1 MPNDAITPF
10 VFKSMSRE
18 LLTMFKAT
26 KLGNEQM
33 DGRVAL
39 IAGAVMALD
48 FRSQGT
54 Y

>member
-1 MPNDAITPF
+1 LGPQLKYI

-33 DGRVAL
+33 G
-39 IAGAVMALD
+39 
-48 FRSQGT
+48 S
-54 Y
+54 